1 MSDTGAAQLDGIRA
15 ALLACDDR
23 AARLAASAT
32 PTAWQ
37 SRPPTGGWSASECL
51 QHLVLSADAMAPR
64 IEAALAAGPAQ
75 SRASD
80 PAYRP
85 GLLARVLMWSL
96 EPPYRMKS
104 RTGVPFSPAQARTS
118 AEDVAALR
126 EAHDRVR
133 ACLERARGR
142 DLESLV
148 ITSPFA
154 ERIRYNVYAAL
165 AILPVHARR
174 HLWQAEQTL
183 ERRQVG

>member
-32 PTAWQ
+32 PAAWQ
-37 SRPPTGGWSASECL
+37 ARPPTGGWCASECL
-51 QHLVLSADAMAPR
+51 QHLVLSADAMLLR
-64 IEAALAAGPAQ
+64 IDAALAAAPAPA
-75 SRASD
+75 RAHD
-80 PAYRP
+80 AAYRT
-85 GLLARVLMWSL
+85 GFLARVLIWSL

-104 RTGVPFSPAQARTS
+104 KTGAAFAPAQAHT
-118 AEDVAALR
+118 AADDVAALR

-133 ACLERARGR
+133 ASLERARGR

-148 ITSPFA
+148 IASPFA
-154 ERIRYNVYAAL
+154 ERVRYNVYAAL

-183 ERRQVG
+183 ARLQVG